1 MAVKKTESAK
11 AKKTTVKA
19 KETAKTKKAVVKSTG
34 GEKKKVTKKT
44 LTKKV
49 APARPAVPSPSRVL
63 PPPHAQEVI
72 PVEPKP
78 SARTCPL
85 VLDGITAPARFSPRD
100 CLSCDEFD
108 CRFYAAEERSGG
120 LGSRLFA
127 ADEGDDDFGDDGDDG
142 GFYNDDADANGDDD
156 YDEMR

>member
-1 MAVKKTESAK
+1 MAAKKTESAK
-11 AKKTTVKA
+11 TKKTTAMTQKA
-19 KETAKTKKAVVKSTG
+19 AKIKKPVGTGKKTVAKKPLAEKKAP
-34 GEKKKVTKKT
+34 E
-44 LTKKV
+44 
-49 APARPAVPSPSRVL
+49 RPAVMPPARVV
-63 PPPHAQEVI
+63 PPPREQAKDVI
-72 PVEPKP
+72 SVEPKP

-85 VLDGITAPARFSPRD
+85 VLDGITAPDRFSPRD

-127 ADEGDDDFGDDGDDG
+127 SDEGDDDGLGDDGDDDG
-142 GFYNDDADANGDDD
+142 GFYDDAGADGDDD